1 MKTNTT
7 IGVVGAGNMGSGI
20 AQKLAMEGLH
30 VILADTKQDF
40 VDRGKRIIQSV
51 LAEGVERKVVTQKQ
65 LDDTMG
71 RITGTTDLKDLA
83 DADMVIEAIFEDEN
97 AKSELF
103 MQLDDICSSKT
114 ILATNTSSFYVRQFA
129 VITSRPDRF
138 VGMHYFFHPAKNR
151 LLEVI
156 PFEGTSA
163 ETIKRSQEIGRL
175 HGKTTI
181 CVKDESGFCVNRF
194 FSPLLS
200 EAVNV
205 LDDGIANI
213 PTIEHAAK
221 EAFKIGMGPFELMNV
236 TGIPISVH
244 ASTTFG
250 RELGSLYGTPKSLPE
265 KMDQGD
271 LYDLTGDIDETKI
284 EAIQDR
290 LYGVCLGAAAAL
302 VSEGVASI
310 EDTDRGAKI
319 GLRWRQGP
327 FEIMNRISI
336 EKSCELVEAAANR
349 YTDFKMPQI
358 LLDQRKAGKP
368 FEFQY
373 VDLHIDDGIAYITI
387 NRPEAMNALNELTVS
402 QLADQ
407 FTKAESD
414 ESVQGIVLR
423 GAGKAFVAGADI
435 RYFIQNIKNNTLDKT
450 AAFTQGGH
458 ELLLK
463 IENCKKMTV
472 AVLDGLS
479 LGGGS
484 ELALSCQAIVATP
497 AGSMGFPETA
507 IGIFPGLGGMIRSA
521 RHLGTELAKY
531 YVFTGRPISAKDAY
545 DLGIVTKLID
555 PAELDQT
562 VRQLCKEGT
571 IDKYKQRDVPARFT
585 DLATVCSDE
594 NCKALLSGNEPI
606 GVPKELAEKT
616 LRAIK
621 RKAPIALKLANELI
635 DAQQKVSIPEA
646 IELELKELHYIF
658 STEDALAGLSSAGR
672 KPPVYQGK

>member
-20 AQKLAMEGLH
+20 AQKLAMEGLQ
-30 VILADTKQDF
+30 VILTDTKQEF
-40 VDRGKRIIQSV
+40 VDRGKNIIQSV
-51 LAEGVERKVVTQKQ
+51 LSEGLARKVVTQQQ
-65 LDDTMG
+65 LDDTMD
-71 RITGTTDLKDLA
+71 RIKGTTDLKDLA
-83 DADMVIEAIFEDEN
+83 DADMVIEAIFEDEK
-97 AKSELF
+97 AKTELF
-103 MQLDDICSSKT
+103 IELDRICSEKT
-114 ILATNTSSFYVRQFA
+114 ILATNTSSFYVRQFG
-129 VITSRPDRF
+129 VVTSRPDRF
-138 VGMHYFFHPAKNR
+138 VGMHYFYHPAKNR

-156 PFEGTSA
+156 PFEGTSD
-163 ETIKRSQEIGRL
+163 ETVKRSLEIGRL

-194 FSPLLS
+194 FSPLLT
-200 EAVNV
+200 EAVNI
-205 LDDGIANI
+205 LDDGFANI
-213 PTIEHAAK
+213 ATIEHAAK

-250 RELGSLYGTPKSLPE
+250 RELGSLYGTPKSLPD
-265 KMDQGD
+265 KMARGD
-271 LYDLTGDIDETKI
+271 LYDLTGDVDEIKVEVI
-284 EAIQDR
+284 KDR

-327 FEIMNRISI
+327 FEIMNKISI
-336 EKSCELVEAAANR
+336 EKTCELVEAATRR
-349 YTDFKMPQI
+349 YPDFEMPQI
-358 LLDQRKAGKP
+358 LTNQLQKGKP

-373 VDLHIDDGIAYITI
+373 VDLDVDDGVAYITI
-387 NRPEAMNALNELTVS
+387 NRPEAMNALNEVTVS
-402 QLADQ
+402 QLAEQ
-407 FTKAESD
+407 FAKAEGD
-414 ESVQGIVLR
+414 ASVQGIVLR

-435 RYFIQNIKNNTLDKT
+435 RYFIQNIKNNSLDKT
-450 AAFTQGGH
+450 AAFTKGGH

-463 IENCKKMTV
+463 IENSKKMTV

-484 ELALSCQAIVATP
+484 ELALSCQAIVATA

-545 DLGIVTKLID
+545 DLGIVTKLVE
-555 PAELDQT
+555 PGELDT
-562 VRQLCKEGT
+562 TIRELCKAART
-571 IDKYKQRDVPARFT
+571 DKYKAREVPARFT
-585 DLATVCSDE
+585 DLATICSDE
-594 NCKALLSGNEPI
+594 NCKALLSGNEPV

-621 RKAPIALKLANELI
+621 RKAPIALKLANDLI